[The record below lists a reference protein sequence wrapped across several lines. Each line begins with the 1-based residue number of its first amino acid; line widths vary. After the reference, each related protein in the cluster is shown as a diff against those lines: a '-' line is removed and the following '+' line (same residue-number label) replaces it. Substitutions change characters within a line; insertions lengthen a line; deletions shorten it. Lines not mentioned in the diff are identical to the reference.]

1 MTASDFCS
9 DLVLA
14 EDSRALLREEMAP
27 LDFVDRLAAC
37 QQYQDAV
44 TVLAHAVP
52 IRERIWWACC
62 CARQCSDFDSAPEIA
77 SAVQAAEAWVTDGSE
92 ASRYRA
98 FEAAQLVRLGSAAN
112 CVAMAAFTSVGS
124 MAPVDAEPMPPPPH
138 LGAQLAA
145 GAVIVAS
152 IGEGAEHA
160 AGRYAFFIEQ
170 GKQFC
175 QSAAAQ
181 SAA

>member
-1 MTASDFCS
+1 MTAAELCS

-14 EDSRALLREEMAP
+14 EDSRALLREEMGP
-27 LDFVDRLAAC
+27 LDFVDALAAS
-37 QQYQDAV
+37 QHYQEAV
-44 TVLAHAVP
+44 TVLSRAVP
-52 IRERIWWACC
+52 VRERIWWACC
-62 CARQCSDFDSAPEIA
+62 CARQCSDFDSAPAIA

-112 CVAMAAFTSVGS
+112 CVAMAAFASVGS
-124 MAPVDAEPMPPPPH
+124 MAPANAELMPPPPQ
-138 LGAQLAA
+138 LSAQLAA

-160 AGRYAFFIEQ
+160 AERYAFFIEQ

-175 QSAAAQ
+175 QSATAPGAA
-181 SAA
+181 